1 MASKK
6 KVEKEAASW
15 VGGIEK
21 YSRQIWLAGL
31 GAYAKI
37 STDGNKLFDSLVKE
51 GESAEKQARGE
62 MDKQVDTVKATTR
75 SKVGGVKD
83 KALGKWGELEEAF
96 DKRLNSAISRLGVP
110 SRNEVAALNEKVDL
124 LMRELERLTG
134 ATVPQAQ
141 AALQAPDDLAT
152 KPLASATRRA
162 NASKPSTAKASKPA
176 GSATST
182 KAAAKTTVN
191 KASKVGAKAVGE
203 AASTAK
209 AATAGAEKKTRTRK
223 PAAKASTP
231 STVNSASPASSPAP
245 TPASES
251 APSA

>member
-37 STDGNKLFDSLVKE
+37 STDGNKLFDGLVKE
-51 GESAEKQARGE
+51 GEKAEKQARGE

-141 AALQAPDDLAT
+141 AALLAPDDLAA

-162 NASKPSTAKASKPA
+162 NASKASTAKASKPA

-182 KAAAKTTVN
+182 KAAAKTTLN
-191 KASKVGAKAVGE
+191 KASKAGGKAVDE

-223 PAAKASTP
+223 PAAKASAGSNANSATP
-231 STVNSASPASSPAP
+231 ASPATAPAAEP
-245 TPASES
+245 ATPA
-251 APSA
+251 

>member
-141 AALQAPDDLAT
+141 AALQAPDDLVT

-182 KAAAKTTVN
+182 KAAAKTTLN
-191 KASKVGAKAVGE
+191 KASKTGAKAVGE

-209 AATAGAEKKTRTRK
+209 AATTAEKKPRTRK
-223 PAAKASTP
+223 PAAKASAA
-231 STVNSASPASSPAP
+231 STANSATPASSPATAP
-245 TPASES
+245 AAEPATPA
-251 APSA
+251 

>member
-37 STDGNKLFDSLVKE
+37 STDGNKLFDGLVKE
-51 GESAEKQARGE
+51 GEKAEKQARGE

-141 AALQAPDDLAT
+141 AALQAPEGLPA
-152 KPLASATRRA
+152 KPLATATRRA
-162 NASKPSTAKASKPA
+162 ATGKTSAAKASKPA
-176 GSATST
+176 GPVTAT
-182 KAAAKTTVN
+182 KAVAKTTAS
-191 KASKVGAKAVGE
+191 KASKAGAKAVGE

-209 AATAGAEKKTRTRK
+209 AATAAAEKKPRTRK

-231 STVNSASPASSPAP
+231 STANSASPASSPAAASSADAV
-245 TPASES
+245 TPA
-251 APSA
+251 

>member
-162 NASKPSTAKASKPA
+162 NATKPSTAKASKPA

-182 KAAAKTTVN
+182 KAAAKTTLN
-191 KASKVGAKAVGE
+191 KVSKAGGKAVDE

-223 PAAKASTP
+223 PAAKASAG
-231 STVNSASPASSPAP
+231 SNANSA
-245 TPASES
+245 TPATPAT
-251 APSA
+251 APAAEPATPA

>member
-37 STDGNKLFDSLVKE
+37 STDGNKLFDGLVKE
-51 GESAEKQARGE
+51 GEKAEKQARGE

-141 AALQAPDDLAT
+141 AALQGPDELPA

-162 NASKPSTAKASKPA
+162 AAGKPSAAKPGKPVA
-176 GSATST
+176 SATTT
-182 KAAAKTTVN
+182 KAAKTTASKVN
-191 KASKVGAKAVGE
+191 KAGAKVVGD

-209 AATAGAEKKTRTRK
+209 AATSAAEKKPRARK
-223 PAAKASTP
+223 PAAKANTG
-231 STVNSASPASSPAP
+231 NSASPAPVTA
-245 TPASES
+245 TPAASEP
-251 APSA
+251 ATPA